1 MRGIAMV
8 RPKILDNP
16 ITKTFNLEREHWN
29 YIVKTGLKPSEFFR
43 DIIKNSMEKMD
54 LYKEVQELREQLVKA
69 KNENLELLKEIDSM
83 NKSKAQEALE
93 QAEAEKMRLM
103 PNDEKILEN
112 PTQFLKWLDLYDNY
126 TISEQSFIAKVGM
139 STSRAKRLVREYM
152 S

>member
-1 MRGIAMV
+1 MAG
-8 RPKILDNP
+8 RPKQFDLGIQTSVY
-16 ITKTFNLEREHWN
+16 IEHEHKKYLESQG
-29 YIVKTGLKPSEFFR
+29 IGISAFIR
-43 DIIKNSMEKMD
+43 DVIGEAMKKID
-54 LYKEVQELREQLVKA
+54 IYKELQELREQLVKA

-83 NKSKAQEALE
+83 NKTKEKEELE
-93 QAEAEKMRLM
+93 QAEAEKMKLM

-112 PTQFLKWLDLYDNY
+112 PTQFIKWLDLYDNY

>member
-1 MRGIAMV
+1 MAG
-8 RPKILDNP
+8 RPKQFDLGIQTSVY
-16 ITKTFNLEREHWN
+16 IEHEHKKYLESQG
-29 YIVKTGLKPSEFFR
+29 IGLSAFIR
-43 DIIKNSMEKMD
+43 DIIGEAMKKID
-54 LYKEVQELREQLVKA
+54 IYKELQELREQLVHA
-69 KNENLELLKEIDSM
+69 KNKNLELLKEIDNM
-83 NKSKAQEALE
+83 NKAKKKEEEEQE
-93 QAEAEKMRLM
+93 EAEKMKLM

>member
-1 MRGIAMV
+1 VV
-8 RPKILDNP
+8 RPKILDDP

-29 YIVKTGLKPSEFFR
+29 HIVETGLKPSEFFR
-43 DIIKNSMEKMD
+43 DMIKDSMEKMD
-54 LYKEVQELREQLVKA
+54 LYKEVQELREQLVKS

-83 NKSKAQEALE
+83 NKSKVQEALE